1 MATKEELKIRLEFH
15 RVSANNLRVAYIALA
30 DGGVASYT
38 IGSRS
43 LTRLDLEKISAEIR
57 QHEKDIDS
65 LESQLNGGRRRKS
78 VSVIPR
84 DW

>member
-1 MATKEELKIRLEFH
+1 MATKEDLKIRLEFH
-15 RVSANNLRVAYIALA
+15 RVAANNLRVAYIALA